1 MSFNRKQTAR
11 HEAGHAAAMILR
23 GRLPRSLSASH
34 AEAGVYGRM
43 DVAWDSEGEL
53 DPEAV
58 FDLVVAIHAGPIHAG
73 NSDWPPR
80 WPPSIGAPGDEGQ
93 LAACARFLN
102 MDRSDWDAAYVE
114 AAALVGNP
122 EFTRIAGLIARA
134 LELSDEID
142 ADGLRRLIGT
152 DRLELFGIPPADHTD
167 KETTP

>member
-1 MSFNRKQTAR
+1 MGTFDRKQTAR

-23 GRLPRSLSASH
+23 GRLPRSVSASH

-43 DVAWDSEGEL
+43 DVAWDEEGEL

-58 FDLVVAIHAGPIHAG
+58 ADLVISIHAGPIHAG
-73 NSDWPPR
+73 DPGWPPR
-80 WPPSIGAPGDEGQ
+80 WPPSIGAPGDAGQ
-93 LAACARFLN
+93 IAACAKYLN

-114 AAALVGNP
+114 AAALTGNP

-142 ADGLRRLIGT
+142 SDGLRRLIGE
-152 DRLELFGIPPADHTD
+152 DRLELFGIDPPLHE
-167 KETTP
+167 ETTP